1 MTALPYLRTRPR
13 LALLVLPALL
23 LRALIPV
30 GFMPVADAHG
40 ASLGLC
46 PGMGV
51 MRHAGHGSHTVPHDP
66 RPGSLPDQSAA
77 HHTPCLFSA
86 GASTGFV
93 ATHPGPAP
101 AAEALTVP
109 GDRPRAQRFIPAILR
124 AQSPRAPPLPA

>member
-23 LRALIPV
+23 LRGLIPV
-30 GFMPVADAHG
+30 GFMPVADARG

-46 PGMGV
+46 PGMGA
-51 MRHAGHGSHTVPHDP
+51 MTHAGHGAHTVPHGQ
-66 RPGSLPDQSAA
+66 RSGTLPYQNAA

-86 GASTGFV
+86 GASSGFV
-93 ATHPGPAP
+93 AALAGPAP
-101 AAEALTVP
+101 AANALAVP
-109 GDRPRAQRFIPAILR
+109 AARPCARRVIPAILR